1 MIILTAVSIFE
12 VNKIRIHKLDIVNSE
27 YQKSIDNKSNNLD
40 DHNDDKDQ
48 LNENNEKE
56 KNNLISTNI
65 QNEKK
70 QKNTSNK
77 MARFILINRWIGIES
92 LILVSNSNNQ
102 SFEKFF

>member
-48 LNENNEKE
+48 LNENK
-56 KNNLISTNI
+56 
-65 QNEKK
+65 
-70 QKNTSNK
+70 
-77 MARFILINRWIGIES
+77 
-92 LILVSNSNNQ
+92 
-102 SFEKFF
+102 

>member
-77 MARFILINRWIGIES
+77 MTGFILINRWIGIGH
-92 LILVSNSNNQ
+92 
-102 SFEKFF
+102 